1 VDVELTLPTAPVSL
15 APGVPTRVP
24 VQVRNPYPQ
33 PVTLRLYLARGR
45 AAGWATIVPPTLS
58 LEPGGTATVDV
69 VLQTPA
75 QQPPSSSLVPF
86 TVHAE
91 ELTGG
96 EPAGY
101 ATALLTVALPIP
113 VTGELIT
120 RPGARHAYDLRLAND
135 TGMPAPIRISASLD
149 PPAGSVTV
157 EPEAVQLE
165 PGAALTAAVRAK
177 PARPL
182 MGTPKQYAVVVKVQD
197 AYDSE
202 RAPYLTEVATG
213 TRKPRVSSLV
223 ATVGAIV
230 LALGATAGI
239 ALSGVRM
246 PLPGRHKA
254 TAAAPAPAAVSAAV
268 PAAQVTVTSPY
279 ALIDVFPHQ
288 GADGG
293 KAAAEAAEAK
303 LAAAGMP
310 ARLVDSLSSDLLAD
324 DGAGFWVL
332 LEDGFASPADAQAYC
347 TQWRSVAPKCAVTS

>member
-24 VQVRNPYPQ
+24 VQVRNPYAQ
-33 PVTLRLYLARGR
+33 PVTLRLYVARGR
-45 AAGWATIVPPTLS
+45 AAGWATVDPPTIS
-58 LEPGGTATVDV
+58 LEPGATTTAEVI
-69 VLQTPA
+69 LQTPA

-91 ELTGG
+91 EIAGG

-135 TGMPAPIRISASLD
+135 TRTPAPIRITASLD
-149 PPAGSVTV
+149 PPVGTVTV

-165 PGAALTAAVRAK
+165 PGAALTAAIRAEPK
-177 PARPL
+177 RAL
-182 MGTPKQYAVVVKVQD
+182 IGTPKQYAVVVKVQD
-197 AYDSE
+197 AYDPE
-202 RAPYLTEVATG
+202 RPPYLTEVATG
-213 TRKPRVSSLV
+213 TRKPRVSSRV
-223 ATVGAIV
+223 ATIGAVV
-230 LALGATAGI
+230 LALGATAAI

-254 TAAAPAPAAVSAAV
+254 AGTAAQVPAAAPAAAV
-268 PAAQVTVTSPY
+268 TVGSPY
-279 ALIDVFPHQ
+279 ALIDVFPHR

-293 KAAAEAAEAK
+293 QAEAQAAEAK
-303 LAAAGMP
+303 LKAAGMP
-310 ARLVDSLSSDLLAD
+310 VRLVDSLSSDALAD

-332 LEDGFASPADAQAYC
+332 LQDGFATPADAQAYC